1 MNIWT
6 KLATYSFCE
15 TERLALRPFF
25 FTDIYDFHQI
35 ASDAENLRF
44 IFPAQASIEESQYA
58 LANYFMKS
66 PLGIW
71 VICHKKDGKMIGSI
85 KFEKIDEIKRE
96 AELGYF
102 LKKDYWGQG
111 YMTEVVK
118 SLCDLS
124 MAELG
129 LKQLS
134 IITHLENLA
143 SQKVAEKSGF
153 NLYRRFKGSDRY
165 SRKMRDYLEFRYT
178 KGELSE

>member
-1 MNIWT
+1 
-6 KLATYSFCE
+6 
-15 TERLALRPFF
+15 
-25 FTDIYDFHQI
+25 
-35 ASDAENLRF
+35 
-44 IFPAQASIEESQYA
+44 
-58 LANYFMKS
+58 
-66 PLGIW
+66 
-71 VICHKKDGKMIGSI
+71 MIGSI